1 MSVKQDFWQKLKI
14 LFGNILLAKYVG
26 MFLCLKQPYNC
37 EESNVSIYWN
47 NLDQSLNY
55 CGLLIVR
62 KPAWMLSQEPYLEKY

>member
-62 KPAWMLSQEPYLEKY
+62 KLAWMLSQEPYLEKY

>member
-47 NLDQSLNY
+47 NLDQS
-55 CGLLIVR
+55 
-62 KPAWMLSQEPYLEKY
+62 